1 MAERSLR
8 RTIKEFGVVDSEGW
22 CAGAQRSTRR
32 AVLRALGPLS
42 ASPRETQVQIPRLA
56 ALARDDTGL
65 ASLARDDTGLA
76 SLARDDRSLRSAPEV
91 QPFRC
96 LGRVPVVKEPEID

>member
-8 RTIKEFGVVDSEGW
+8 RTIKEFGVVDGEGW

-56 ALARDDTGL
+56 ALARDD
-65 ASLARDDTGLA
+65 
-76 SLARDDRSLRSAPEV
+76 RSLRSAPEV